1 MNTRRRFRVFTSITT
16 LALALT
22 VAAGL
27 ASADQR
33 DRGKRGGAA
42 PDATACDHDR
52 ARGDRDPARRRDLAM
67 GRDRDE
73 QRPGDFWRDRAGRDD
88 RDQGLRAG
96 RDGRDQGLRA
106 GRDDRDQGLRGDRR
120 DDRADARPGRPTR
133 PGKHHG
139 RGQGRRAPGR
149 SR

>member
-88 RDQGLRAG
+88 RDQGLR
-96 RDGRDQGLRA
+96 
-106 GRDDRDQGLRGDRR
+106 GDRR

>member
-1 MNTRRRFRVFTSITT
+1 MNTSRRVRVFTSITT

-33 DRGKRGGAA
+33 DHGKRGGAA
-42 PDATACDHDR
+42 SAAGCDHDQ

-73 QRPGDFWRDRAGRDD
+73 QRPGDFWRDRADRDD

-96 RDGRDQGLRA
+96 RDDRDQGLRG

-139 RGQGRRAPGR
+139 RAQGRRAPGR
-149 SR
+149 NR